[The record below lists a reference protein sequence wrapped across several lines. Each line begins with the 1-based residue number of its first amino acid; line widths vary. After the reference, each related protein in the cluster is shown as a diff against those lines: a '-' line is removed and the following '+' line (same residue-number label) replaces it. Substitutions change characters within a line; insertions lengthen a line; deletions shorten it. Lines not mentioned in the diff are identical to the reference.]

1 MEEGM
6 APLTPDFYDYPWSVP
21 AEAILDGRFVRL
33 SWPDGATLD
42 AFDRWLFESAV
53 GIGTDT
59 ATREGIVD
67 PAHHDDG
74 SAVVAAEIVDG
85 ALAVTFADGQ
95 HATFH
100 PGWLHHVALG
110 EHRASSW
117 LPEPVAWTAADLPS
131 PPDHDGPAVLA
142 GGEAFGAWLNDLVR
156 YGLARLR
163 GLPHDPDIGLQLGS
177 LIGAVRDT
185 NFGPIWDVKADVTFA
200 GNADTNSTANSTLR
214 LGPHADLATR
224 ETPPGFQFLHC
235 LVNETAGGFSTM
247 TDGHALVQAL
257 QDEHPEHYEALTT
270 LRWVFFNRGPGLD
283 HRWSGPM
290 IDHGVEGAPLTLRAF
305 YPVRGFPD
313 MAPEDMPRAYDAM
326 AVFSQL
332 AADSRFQISYP
343 FAPGDM
349 VGFDNRRI
357 LHGRDAFESGGAR
370 HLRGVYIDHDE
381 IRSATRVANRR
392 LAAANYSNSTESSR
406 SERTAS

>member
-1 MEEGM
+1 
-6 APLTPDFYDYPWSVP
+6 
-21 AEAILDGRFVRL
+21 
-33 SWPDGATLD
+33 
-42 AFDRWLFESAV
+42 
-53 GIGTDT
+53 
-59 ATREGIVD
+59 
-67 PAHHDDG
+67 
-74 SAVVAAEIVDG
+74 
-85 ALAVTFADGQ
+85 
-95 HATFH
+95 
-100 PGWLHHVALG
+100 
-110 EHRASSW
+110 
-117 LPEPVAWTAADLPS
+117 
-131 PPDHDGPAVLA
+131 
-142 GGEAFGAWLNDLVR
+142 
-156 YGLARLR
+156 
-163 GLPHDPDIGLQLGS
+163 
-177 LIGAVRDT
+177 
-185 NFGPIWDVKADVTFA
+185 
-200 GNADTNSTANSTLR
+200 
-214 LGPHADLATR
+214 
-224 ETPPGFQFLHC
+224 
-235 LVNETAGGFSTM
+235 
-247 TDGHALVQAL
+247 
-257 QDEHPEHYEALTT
+257 
-270 LRWVFFNRGPGLD
+270 
-283 HRWSGPM
+283 M